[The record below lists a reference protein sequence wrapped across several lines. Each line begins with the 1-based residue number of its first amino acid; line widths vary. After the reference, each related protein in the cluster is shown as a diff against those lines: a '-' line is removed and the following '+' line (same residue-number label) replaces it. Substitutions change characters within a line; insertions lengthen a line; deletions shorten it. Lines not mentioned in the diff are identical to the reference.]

1 MEANNDL
8 EMTQANHEVEIL
20 LVEDNPNDAELA
32 LRAFTK
38 NKLANNVV
46 RVCDGEEALDY
57 IFARGRYNYRDRLN
71 IPKLILLDLKLPKVD
86 GLEVLKII
94 KGDAVTKLIPVV
106 VLTSSH
112 EENDMVE
119 SYRLGVNSYIVKPV
133 DFDKFI
139 EAVRNIGLYWLLL
152 NQQPDIKNLIK

>member
-1 MEANNDL
+1 MNTN
-8 EMTQANHEVEIL
+8 VEIL

-32 LRAFTK
+32 LRALQK
-38 NKLANNVV
+38 NNLANNVF
-46 RVCDGEEALDY
+46 RVCDGEEALDF
-57 IFARGRYNYRDRLN
+57 IFARGQFKKRKHETA
-71 IPKLILLDLKLPKVD
+71 PKLILLDLKLPKID

-94 KGDAVTKLIPVV
+94 KADPVTKFIPVV
-106 VLTSSH
+106 VLTSSK
-112 EENDMVE
+112 EENDMIE

-139 EAVRNIGLYWLLL
+139 DSVRDIGLYWLLL